1 MKVLV
6 SAATKYR
13 AASEIGQAVADVL
26 AERGCEVRGA
36 PAGEGGRG
44 RGVQRGGA
52 EQRGVLGQWMKPAR
66 ELSSQLA
73 WTGGGGCLA

>member
-26 AERGCEVRGA
+26 AERGCEVRGN
-36 PAGEGGRG
+36 AGELEVTACCQASRDR
-44 RGVQRGGA
+44 RGVAGMATEVR
-52 EQRGVLGQWMKPAR
+52 
-66 ELSSQLA
+66 
-73 WTGGGGCLA
+73 